1 MRLDTH
7 SVTAVAIAQTV
18 ETSPMPGKIFGHIAI
33 NVTLKS
39 GEVIEIRLLSHEPI
53 KIEYAH
59 N

>member
-18 ETSPMPGKIFGHIAI
+18 EKSAMPGQIFGYIAI